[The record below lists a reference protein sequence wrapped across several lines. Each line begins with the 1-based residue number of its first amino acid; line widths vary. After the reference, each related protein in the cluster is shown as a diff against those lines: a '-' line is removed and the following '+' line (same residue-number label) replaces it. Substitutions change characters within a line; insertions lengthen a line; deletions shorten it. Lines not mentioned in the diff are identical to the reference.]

1 MEAQIVEVSGKSREE
16 ALAEALKLLDA
27 TEDQVKVE
35 SVGETESKGF
45 LGFGAQTVIN
55 LRVRK
60 LPSSLELARECLRMA
75 LASMDIEAEVIL
87 REQDADYLY
96 LDLEGEDLGRV
107 IGRHGQTLE
116 ALQLVAGLIT
126 TKTSFDRKRVV
137 LDAAG
142 YRERRHE
149 KLVDEAKHIAD
160 RALRSGQ
167 QQVLRPMNSAERRV
181 IHMAISQIE
190 GVSTH
195 SEGEGEERHILLVP
209 DKKQG
214 GARQRRSRK
223 PASPAAASSDSS
235 AESKPARPARP
246 ARQPK
251 SKPAAPDSKPGK
263 NEPSGPGRITSFGD
277 DDIEWG

>member
-116 ALQLVAGLIT
+116 ALQLIAGLIT
-126 TKTSFDRKRVV
+126 TKNSFDRKRVV

-149 KLVDEAKHIAD
+149 KLIDEAKHIAD

-195 SEGEGEERHILLVP
+195 SEGEGEERHILIVP

-214 GARQRRSRK
+214 GTRQRRSRK
-223 PASPAAASSDSS
+223 SASPA
-235 AESKPARPARP
+235 ESQSTRPARQ

-251 SKPAAPDSKPGK
+251 SKPAAPDGKPGK
-263 NEPSGPGRITSFGD
+263 KEPSGPGRITSFGD